1 MKKILLIITLFFTP
15 VLLFAM
21 QNDYIDSLVNDL
33 APRLSLWSSIIIAIT
48 ASVMVFVNARSM
60 KGGVFG
66 TVLGYFAVGMIFI
79 LGSSVVISLDV
90 FGTGEFVRTANNI
103 LFILGYITMALA
115 ADKLSR
121 VAQQK

>member
-21 QNDYIDSLVNDL
+21 QNGYIDSLVNDL
-33 APRLSLWSSIIIAIT
+33 APRLSLWSGIIIAIT